1 MFGSTFMRCFF
12 SFLFLFIVWQ
22 VSGQESVIKILDKH
36 SQKPVPYAV
45 VCFESIDKKVR
56 SNVIASVDGLLKNQ
70 ITTKSTIAV
79 SSLGYVTQ
87 IDTILPNRPFII
99 HLQPT
104 SYEVN
109 EVVVTGQFKA
119 VKADKSIYK
128 ISIINSRQI
137 EDKAANNLGEL
148 LSSELTMRTSQNGAL
163 GTDLSIQGLSGEY
176 VKFLIDGVPMIG
188 RQNGILDLSQM
199 SISSVDHI
207 EIVEGPMSVVYGSN
221 ALAGAVNVIS
231 KEPSHGNVW
240 GKASGYY
247 ESVGVY
253 NFNGNVGKRI
263 DHHLFTV
270 NAGRNFFGGYSPIDT
285 SRIKLWKPKLQYT
298 GGFDYYYND
307 DNNKFR
313 FSSSYFLEELRN
325 NGNVFRSNKKII
337 TTTLPAIG
345 VLPVRDTILT
355 IGEGV
360 AADEYHYTTRWNN
373 SINYQRK
380 LSNDNEIQT
389 ILSYSSYNK
398 TKKTI
403 TKNLVTLNDSI
414 AGSALQD
421 TTRFYNYIWRT
432 VYSHNKDSWLNFQT
446 GYEANIETATG
457 KRLIGQK
464 RIDDYAAFFMAK
476 LFSNRKLNGQVGFRA
491 IYNSKYKAPVIYSFN
506 LKYSPI
512 EQQAFRVSYGKGFR
526 SPSLKELYLVF
537 NDINHNVQGND
548 SLQAETSN
556 NFNLSSVTKITFEK
570 QIITFDASAFYNNI
584 HNKIDFEYR
593 TDDPTWAK
601 YFNIIF
607 GNYITRGLDMK
618 VQYQLHPRF
627 SIVTGVNFLE
637 RSRIPDVKKFYRSTD
652 YTANFSYKNLRYL
665 FKLSIFYK
673 YTDDYYAS
681 RADFNADK
689 TLSSVSESFMKGYN
703 NLDFTLSRPFLNK
716 SVEIGIGGKNLFD
729 NKNVLSHGSGGG
741 AHSGAGSN
749 TPVGWGRTFFVRVS
763 YNFLKI

>member
-1 MFGSTFMRCFF
+1 MFVFTFMRIYF
-12 SFLFLFIVWQ
+12 SLLFLLIVWH

-45 VCFESIDKKVR
+45 VCFESIDKKIR
-56 SNVIASVDGLLKNQ
+56 SNATANVDGLLKNQ
-70 ITTKSTIAV
+70 VRTKSTMAI
-79 SSLGYVTQ
+79 SSLGYVSK

-99 HLQPT
+99 YLQPT

-119 VKADKSIYK
+119 VRADKSIYK

-176 VKFLIDGVPMIG
+176 VKFLIDGVPLIG

-199 SISSVDHI
+199 NLSSVDHI

-231 KEPSHGNVW
+231 KEPTHGNVW
-240 GKASGYY
+240 GKASGYF

-253 NFNGNVGKRI
+253 NFNGNFGKRI

-270 NAGRNFFGGYSPIDT
+270 NVGRNFFGGYSPTDT
-285 SRIKLWKPKLQYT
+285 SRIKLWKPKLQYNA
-298 GGFDYYYND
+298 GVDYYYTD
-307 DNNKFR
+307 TKNKLR
-313 FSSSYFLEELRN
+313 FASAYFFEELRN
-325 NGNVFRSNKKII
+325 KGNAITDIKINNEI
-337 TTTLPAIG
+337 HPIAI
-345 VLPVRDTILT
+345 
-355 IGEGV
+355 
-360 AADEYHYTTRWNN
+360 DEYHYTSRWNN
-373 SINYQRK
+373 SLNYQRK
-380 LSNDNEIQT
+380 FQNDNELQT
-389 ILSYSSYNK
+389 ILSFSTYNK

-403 TKNLVTLNDSI
+403 SKDLVNLDELQAAS
-414 AGSALQD
+414 SLQD
-421 TTRFYNYIWRT
+421 TTLFYNYIWRT
-432 VYSHNKDSWLNFQT
+432 VYSHNSQSWLNYQT

-457 KRLIGQK
+457 KRLTGQK

-476 LFSNRKLNGQVGFRA
+476 LFSDRKLNGQFGLRA

-506 LKYSPI
+506 LKYTPV
-512 EQQAFRVSYGKGFR
+512 EQQTFRVSYGKGFR

-556 NFNLSSVTKITFEK
+556 NYNLSSVTKINIGN
-570 QIITFDASAFYNNI
+570 QIITFDASAFYNII

-601 YFNIIF
+601 YFNIIW

-627 SIVTGVNFLE
+627 SFVTGVNFLE
-637 RSRIPDVKKFYRSTD
+637 RSRIPDVKKFYHSTD
-652 YTANFSYKNLRYL
+652 YTANFNYKNLRYL
-665 FKLSIFYK
+665 FKLSAYYK
-673 YTDDYYAS
+673 YTDDFYAS
-681 RADFNADK
+681 QADFNADN
-689 TLSSVSESFMKGYN
+689 TLSSVSERFMKGYH
-703 NLDFTLSRPFLNK
+703 NLDVTLSRPFLNN
-716 SVEIGIGGKNLFD
+716 SIEIGIGGKNLFD

-741 AHSGAGSN
+741 AHSGAGSD